1 MNGHERR
8 VYDAAPQMLEAL
20 ELVASELE
28 GSCVTVNDT
37 RPRNRKPSSM
47 MGKVIAAI
55 EAAKET
61 KPKGE
66 REPKSW
72 WEILDEEEGGEG

>member
-1 MNGHERR
+1 
-8 VYDAAPQMLEAL
+8 
-20 ELVASELE
+20 
-28 GSCVTVNDT
+28 
-37 RPRNRKPSSM
+37 M